1 MEVKHAFFSFNRSD
15 HHHKKKARQREGRQT
30 YSPGKSRP
38 LPTYLWSAGGTP
50 LWRNVP
56 LCVTSFLSLK

>member
-1 MEVKHAFFSFNRSD
+1 MSRTADNVVKFGMKMEKLNMLFFSFNRSD

-38 LPTYLWSAGGTP
+38 LPTYL
-50 LWRNVP
+50 
-56 LCVTSFLSLK
+56 